1 MRRLVR
7 VLIVSVVLVGTT
19 VLAGCSAGRSPG
31 GSTTPSTSASAP
43 SLDPLVDLTVS
54 AVYQPV
60 CGPAR
65 PSPDPSCPAEPV
77 VGVVVSAS
85 AADGSALAQATTD
98 DTGTAVLRLPANS
111 VLTLSASDAPPPRIT
126 PRPTPVTIGDTE
138 PTAVTLLYESSFQ

>member
-1 MRRLVR
+1 MRRFVR
-7 VLIVSVVLVGTT
+7 VLMVSIVLVGTT
-19 VLAGCSAGRSPG
+19 VLAGCAAGRPPG
-31 GSTTPSTSASAP
+31 GGTTPSTATSASSP
-43 SLDPLVDLTVS
+43 DQLVDVTVL
-54 AVYQPV
+54 AVYQPI
-60 CGPAR
+60 CGPTR

-126 PRPTPVTIGDTE
+126 PRPTRVTIGDTS
-138 PTAVTLLYESSFQ
+138 PTEVTLLYESSLQ